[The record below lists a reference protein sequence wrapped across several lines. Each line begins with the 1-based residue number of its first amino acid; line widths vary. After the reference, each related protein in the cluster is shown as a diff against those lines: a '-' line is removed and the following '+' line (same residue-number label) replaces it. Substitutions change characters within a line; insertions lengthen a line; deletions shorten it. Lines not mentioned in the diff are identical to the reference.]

1 MTKNVS
7 LEDFV
12 AIQNLVGQYQWLVD
26 GGDSEGWASLWT
38 EDGAFVGGAVE
49 SFVGHEQLKRVP
61 AWVKDAWGG
70 GLRHLSGSF
79 WIEYGATQDE
89 AVARYY
95 NLVTTWNGPE
105 PKLFTMA
112 LSEMRLVRRNLQWRI
127 ARNTV
132 TNLARSRSLG
142 ETE

>member
-38 EDGAFVGGAVE
+38 ENGAFVGGAVE
-49 SFVGHEQLKRVP
+49 SFVGHEQLERVP
-61 AWVKDAWGG
+61 AWVKDGWGG

-112 LSEMRLVRRNLQWRI
+112 LSEMQLVRRNLQWKI